1 MKLLKL
7 IEQLKDAFVNAYA
20 KIKAELE
27 RNKAE
32 ESKFNAEKTKYN
44 PKTIQE
50 ESDRIKKEHQD
61 NMNAIA
67 KEVKET
73 VARMR
78 VEYEKEAQEEY
89 QPKGAAL
96 NTEDVALLNSGI
108 LLSSEEVARMAQKYA
123 DNSTMLRVLENYVRN
138 NKIAVDAEVN
148 SAFLKAGRM
157 LETAMRAFDIFATNA
172 QRVLELMSYNDPSNN
187 EIFTKSNDRI
197 VQFVE
202 EYKNEMQ
209 TGITEASAE

>member
-32 ESKFNAEKTKYN
+32 ESKFNAEKSKYN
-44 PKTIQE
+44 PQTIRE
-50 ESDRIKKEHQD
+50 ESDRIKKEHRD

-73 VARMR
+73 TARLR
-78 VEYEKEAQEEY
+78 VEYEKESQEEY

-96 NTEDVALLNSGI
+96 NAEDVALLNSGI
-108 LLSSEEVARMAQKYA
+108 LLSADEVARMAQKYA

-157 LETAMRAFDIFATNA
+157 LETAMRAFDIFATKA

-197 VQFVE
+197 AQYVE

-209 TGITEASAE
+209 TGIAESEV

>member
-44 PKTIQE
+44 PQTIRE
-50 ESDRIKKEHQD
+50 ESDRIKKEHRD
-61 NMNAIA
+61 NMNAIV

-96 NTEDVALLNSGI
+96 NAEDVALLNSGI
-108 LLSSEEVARMAQKYA
+108 LLSSDEVARMAQKYA

-157 LETAMRAFDIFATNA
+157 LETAMRAFDIFATKA

-197 VQFVE
+197 AQYVE

-209 TGITEASAE
+209 TGITESEV

>member
-32 ESKFNAEKTKYN
+32 ESKFNAEKSKYN
-44 PKTIQE
+44 PQTIRE
-50 ESDRIKKEHQD
+50 ESDRIKKEHRD

-73 VARMR
+73 TARLR

-96 NTEDVALLNSGI
+96 NAEDVALLNSGI
-108 LLSSEEVARMAQKYA
+108 LLSADEVARMAQKYA

-157 LETAMRAFDIFATNA
+157 LETAMRAFDIFATKA

-197 VQFVE
+197 AQYVE

-209 TGITEASAE
+209 TGIAESEV

>member
-1 MKLLKL
+1 MKLLKF

-44 PKTIQE
+44 PQTIRE
-50 ESDRIKKEHQD
+50 ESDRIKKEHRD
-61 NMNAIA
+61 NMNAIV

-96 NTEDVALLNSGI
+96 NAEDVALLNSGI
-108 LLSSEEVARMAQKYA
+108 LLSSDEVARMAQKYA

-148 SAFLKAGRM
+148 IAFLKAGRM
-157 LETAMRAFDIFATNA
+157 LETAMRAFDIFTTKA

-197 VQFVE
+197 AQYVE

-209 TGITEASAE
+209 TGITESEV

>member
-32 ESKFNAEKTKYN
+32 ESKFNAEKSKYN
-44 PKTIQE
+44 LQTIRE
-50 ESDRIKKEHQD
+50 ESDRIKKEHRD
-61 NMNAIA
+61 NMNAIV

-96 NTEDVALLNSGI
+96 NAEDVALLNSGI
-108 LLSSEEVARMAQKYA
+108 LLSSDEVARMAQKYA

-138 NKIAVDAEVN
+138 NKIAVDTEVN
-148 SAFLKAGRM
+148 NAFFKAGRM
-157 LETAMRAFDIFATNA
+157 IETAMRAFDIFATNA

-197 VQFVE
+197 AQYLE
-202 EYKNEMQ
+202 EYKSNMQ
-209 TGITEASAE
+209 TGIAESEE